1 MHNLQSTL
9 TFHIQ
14 HIKYL
19 YQIKNTYVVN
29 HFDTTLCIN
38 ISFFYHIVDTH
49 IPLLTLDVDV
59 LEEIRHLY
67 QDIES
72 IIQNNKFKSIF
83 VLFLC
88 KHSIASHLNIHRF
101 LWTSFCLKDV
111 RRRKIHRV
119 QPFPQTT
126 KFNSLTV

>member
-1 MHNLQSTL
+1 MHSLQGKL
-9 TFHIQ
+9 RLDIQ

-19 YQIKNTYVVN
+19 YQIKNTYVAN
-29 HFDTTLCIN
+29 YSAKFL
-38 ISFFYHIVDTH
+38 YHILDKH
-49 IPLLTLDVDV
+49 IPLITLDEDV

-72 IIQNNKFKSIF
+72 IIQNDEFRSIF

-101 LWTSFCLKDV
+101 LWTLFCLKDV
-111 RRRKIHRV
+111 RRRKMRRL
-119 QPFPQTT
+119 QPLREKT
-126 KFNSLTV
+126 KFNSLSV

>member
-1 MHNLQSTL
+1 MCIICKVNYVFISSISNIYIKLKILSLQIIPQKFL
-9 TFHIQ
+9 LHILD
-14 HIKYL
+14 K
-19 YQIKNTYVVN
+19 
-29 HFDTTLCIN
+29 
-38 ISFFYHIVDTH
+38 H
-49 IPLLTLDVDV
+49 IPLITLEVDL

-72 IIQNNKFKSIF
+72 IIQNDKFRSIF

-101 LWTSFCLKDV
+101 LWTSFRLKDV

-126 KFNSLTV
+126 KFKSLIV